1 MELSVEGA
9 IPICLCYKS
18 NSNQNGC
25 EIKFIKRLRSDRMDK
40 IVRSCFEK
48 KVTKVVQKTCILT
61 TCSFRCNNLDK
72 MRTRLMHELEDS
84 GVELERTRSELN
96 AMDKKCKKIDQIVLE
111 WKGKYDTAS
120 SQVET
125 LTLELQKS
133 NVST

>member
-1 MELSVEGA
+1 
-9 IPICLCYKS
+9 
-18 NSNQNGC
+18 
-25 EIKFIKRLRSDRMDK
+25 
-40 IVRSCFEK
+40 
-48 KVTKVVQKTCILT
+48 
-61 TCSFRCNNLDK
+61 
-72 MRTRLMHELEDS
+72 MHELEDS